1 MRELKF
7 RIWDLKYNE
16 MLPKSDD
23 YGQYLL
29 SLHGKCFLTTGVF
42 QTKKYAFDECVL
54 MQYTGM
60 KDKNGKEIYE
70 GDIVEIR
77 ILNKDDNPDA
87 KIAPDWETVEKYE
100 VYWNTHDCCFMM
112 RNNKTNHRKMPKF
125 IIENVTV
132 VGNIFE
138 NKDLLE

>member
-7 RIWDLKYNE
+7 RVWITPWGNAE
-16 MLPKSDD
+16 PKSEMI
-23 YGQYLL
+23 YIGSNELGIYF
-29 SLHGKCFLTTGVF
+29 SNWEHGGYKDAIF
-42 QTKKYAFDECVL
+42 Q
-54 MQYTGM
+54 QYTGL

-138 NKDLLE
+138 NKELLNERT

>member
-7 RIWDLKYNE
+7 RVWDEKYNCWDT
-16 MLPKSDD
+16 SHNF
-23 YGQYLL
+23 Y
-29 SLHGKCFLTTGVF
+29 F
-42 QTKKYAFDECVL
+42 YANSPL
-54 MQYTGM
+54 ISQGRILQQYTGL